1 MAISKRVT
9 MTPLLQSDTSILS
22 TWPYN
27 FNVTSRYWSTKHP
40 FHLRNRQQI
49 YFAHIGSKRRPWTMV
64 RTLRLDYTHGPKN
77 DQQTWQQLGQW
88 QCRWCED
95 FVHQDPNCHLNQ
107 SLGGDSDLSIEPW
120 NWSLVIHV
128 SQKNPIYCT
137 HTHISGTE
145 LHRPLD
151 LGFEPWRPCAPQQ
164 VQPSQNVKKKQKRN
178 FTAVARPTGAVTAR
192 AKLSWKF
199 WGHATGT
206 TQKPHGELRFTVL
219 DLMKVLEM
227 TNQKLQI
234 HDNAN
239 IHLICT
245 NETNKHFLI
254 SMSKRY
260 D

>member
-1 MAISKRVT
+1 MAPKTINKHDSSLV
-9 MTPLLQSDTSILS
+9 SG
-22 TWPYN
+22 
-27 FNVTSRYWSTKHP
+27 NV
-40 FHLRNRQQI
+40 
-49 YFAHIGSKRRPWTMV
+49 GDV
-64 RTLRLDYTHGPKN
+64 RTSYTKI
-77 DQQTWQQLGQW
+77 QIAIWIKAWVEIQI
-88 QCRWCED
+88 
-95 FVHQDPNCHLNQ
+95 
-107 SLGGDSDLSIEPW
+107 SLLSHEIDLWWFMYLKKI
-120 NWSLVIHV
+120 LFIV
-128 SQKNPIYCT
+128 